1 MPLWVFPS
9 LFIAAL
15 LHVVEEY
22 YVPGGFFDFV
32 KRLGTGIAEQLTLPV
47 AIVVNG
53 LFLLL
58 ALLAAILWRD
68 YPVPSL
74 SIAGLLLV
82 NALIH
87 VAGSLRAKA
96 YAPGLVTAVILYIPL
111 SLAVFVIAAKE
122 SFVSTQGL
130 VVAMALGFVYH
141 ILLFGYLWFAR
152 HRSKK
157 AAVTFT

>member
-1 MPLWVFPS
+1 MPSWIFPS

-32 KRLGTGIAEQLTLPV
+32 RRLGTGIAEQLTLSV

-58 ALLAAILWRD
+58 ALLAAILWRN

-96 YAPGLVTAVILYIPL
+96 YAPGLLTAVILYVPL
-111 SLAVFVIAAKE
+111 SLAAFVIAAKE

-130 VVAMALGFVYH
+130 VVAMALGFLYH
-141 ILLFGYLWFAR
+141 ILLLGYLWFA
-152 HRSKK
+152 HDRSKGE
-157 AAVTFT
+157 A

>member
-1 MPLWVFPS
+1 M
-9 LFIAAL
+9 FIAAL

-32 KRLGTGIAEQLTLPV
+32 RRLGTGIAEQLTLPV

-96 YAPGLVTAVILYIPL
+96 YAPGLITAVILYVPL
-111 SLAVFVIAAKE
+111 SLAAFVIAAKE

-130 VVAMALGFVYH
+130 VVAIALGFLYH
-141 ILLFGYLWFAR
+141 ILLLGYLWFA
-152 HRSKK
+152 HDRSKGE
-157 AAVTFT
+157 A

>member
-1 MPLWVFPS
+1 MPSWIFPS
-9 LFIAAL
+9 LFVAAL

-32 KRLGTGIAEQLTLPV
+32 RRLGTGIAEQLTLSV

-58 ALLAAILWRD
+58 ALLAAILWRN

-96 YAPGLVTAVILYIPL
+96 YAPGLLTAVILYVPL
-111 SLAVFVIAAKE
+111 SLAAFVIAAKE

-130 VVAMALGFVYH
+130 VVAMALGFLYH
-141 ILLFGYLWFAR
+141 ILLLGYLWFA
-152 HRSKK
+152 HDRSKGE
-157 AAVTFT
+157 A

>member
-1 MPLWVFPS
+1 MPSWIFPS

-32 KRLGTGIAEQLTLPV
+32 RRLGTGIAEQLTLPV

-96 YAPGLVTAVILYIPL
+96 YAPGLVTAVILYVPL
-111 SLAVFVIAAKE
+111 SLAAFVIAAKE

-130 VVAMALGFVYH
+130 VVAMALGFLYH
-141 ILLFGYLWFAR
+141 ILLLGYLWFA
-152 HRSKK
+152 HDRSKGE
-157 AAVTFT
+157 T

>member
-1 MPLWVFPS
+1 MPSWIFPS

-32 KRLGTGIAEQLTLPV
+32 RRLGTGIAEQLTLPV

-96 YAPGLVTAVILYIPL
+96 YAPGLLTAVILYVPL
-111 SLAVFVIAAKE
+111 SLAAFVIAAKE

-130 VVAMALGFVYH
+130 VVAMALGFLYH
-141 ILLFGYLWFAR
+141 ILLLGYLWFA
-152 HRSKK
+152 HDRSKGE
-157 AAVTFT
+157 A

>member
-1 MPLWVFPS
+1 MPSWIFPS

-22 YVPGGFFDFV
+22 YVPGGFLAFV
-32 KRLGTGIAEQLTLPV
+32 RRFGTRMAEQLTVPV
-47 AIVVNG
+47 AVVVNG
-53 LFLLL
+53 LFLVL
-58 ALLAAILWRD
+58 ALLAALLWRG

-96 YAPGLVTAVILYIPL
+96 YAPGLVTAVILYVPL
-111 SLAVFVIAAKE
+111 SLAAFVIAAKE

-130 VVAMALGFVYH
+130 VVAMALGFLYH
-141 ILLFGYLWFAR
+141 LLLLGYLWFA
-152 HRSKK
+152 HDRSKGE
-157 AAVTFT
+157 A